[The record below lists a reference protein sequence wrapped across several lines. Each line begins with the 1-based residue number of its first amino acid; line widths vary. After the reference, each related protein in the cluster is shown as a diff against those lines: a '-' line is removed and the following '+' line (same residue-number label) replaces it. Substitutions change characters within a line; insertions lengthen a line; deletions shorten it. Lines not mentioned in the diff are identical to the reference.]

1 MSKYNQHRII
11 SLVWITLLLVSCDYF
26 QPRKSKKVLA
36 KVGQYTLHL
45 EDLSI
50 ENKDFNSTEDSLAF
64 LQIEIQKW
72 ALEKLIYNKAKF
84 NLPIEQQ
91 KEFDAMAER
100 YRVELYSKAYKDA
113 LIEKRI
119 SSTFSEEEI
128 EDYYENHKQNFRLNE
143 VLLQLRYLH
152 INPNLKDIDEIKT
165 HFKSYNLENQ
175 EILEGRK
182 LEYRNY
188 LFNDTLWLRANEVFK
203 DLPLVGSAISKEEFY
218 NRKEY
223 FELSDSTSL
232 YLIKINKVLLPLEIA
247 PLNYIKPT
255 IEQIL
260 TNRRKFEA
268 QKETEKEILKDG
280 IKNNEFEIY
289 P

>member
-1 MSKYNQHRII
+1 M
-11 SLVWITLLLVSCDYF
+11 LLVSCDYF
-26 QPRKSKKVLA
+26 QPKESKKTIA
-36 KVGQYTLHL
+36 KVGQYTLYL
-45 EDLSI
+45 EDLTFDQ
-50 ENKDFNSTEDSLAF
+50 KDFSSTEDSLAF
-64 LQIEIQKW
+64 VQNEIQKW

-119 SSTFSEEEI
+119 SSTFSDEEI
-128 EDYYENHKQNFRLNE
+128 EAYYENYKQNFRLNE

-152 INPNLKDIDEIKT
+152 LNPNLRDLDEIKK
-165 HFKSYNLENQ
+165 HFKSYKTEDQ

-188 LFNDTLWLRANEVFK
+188 LSNDTLWLRANEVLK
-203 DLPLVGSAISKEEFY
+203 DLPLVGSAMSKEEFY
-218 NRKEY
+218 SRKEY

-232 YLIKINKVLLPLEIA
+232 YLIKINKVLLPTEIA

-260 TNRRKFEA
+260 TNRLKFEA